1 MVKWCNGVTKY
12 AFTLVW
18 CYGETNILQW
28 CREYTNVHMVKW
40 WNTSMKWCNN
50 KDLHIIM
57 VKWCNKS
64 GEIVLIIQTSSH
76 GKMVKQTSRDT
87 LSAKWQNGETVIL
100 TFIIPLF
107 CAPLRRWGQSPLLD
121 SIRCFT
127 RRLVYGQC
135 RVDILIFPRAA
146 PTPLY
151 AVYPHCVWSMYFFFT
166 FLLPLPTPG
175 GFVPFC
181 NILIIAIAHYSYAD
195 DILYYL
201 CDTVTYTTFTSA
213 IFSTH
218 DLFAKVHC

>member
-18 CYGETNILQW
+18 CYGETNILKW

-87 LSAKWQNGETVIL
+87 LSTKWQNGETVIL
-100 TFIIPLF
+100 TVISPLF
-107 CAPLRRWGQSPLLD
+107 NALFQRWGPSLLLE
-121 SIRCFT
+121 SIRCCIYCLCISCLWEVPSWSSNCNT
-127 RRLVYGQC
+127 RLSNYLWC
-135 RVDILIFPRAA
+135 HIPLLLLIDK
-146 PTPLY
+146 
-151 AVYPHCVWSMYFFFT
+151 
-166 FLLPLPTPG
+166 FLLYLTSSTTNIGGVRPL
-175 GFVPFC
+175 V
-181 NILIIAIAHYSYAD
+181 
-195 DILYYL
+195 
-201 CDTVTYTTFTSA
+201 
-213 IFSTH
+213 
-218 DLFAKVHC
+218 